1 MSDDDFMMEEEEDED
16 YDFDYEDE
24 DGDEPDVDLENKYYN
39 AKGHKEDEPETAL
52 AEFQGVVEA
61 ETEKGD
67 WGFKALKQMVKLS
80 FKMGNYDKTLEY
92 YNQLLPYTKAA
103 VTRNYSEKSINNILD
118 FISSSSDM
126 VFMEK
131 FYQTTLNSLKES
143 NNDRL
148 LVKTNLKLAKLWLD
162 RKEFGRLSKILRQL
176 HASCQADDGTD
187 DQRKGTHLLEIF
199 ALEIQ
204 MYTETKNG
212 KKLKALYQQC
222 LSVKSAIPHPRIMGV
237 IRECG
242 GKMHM
247 IEKEWDQAQTDFF
260 ESFRN
265 YDEAGSFQRI
275 QVLKYLVLANML
287 MESKINPFD
296 SQETKPY
303 KNDSQI
309 VAMTNLV
316 SAYQRRDIRE
326 FEKILRENRTTIMDD
341 PFIRAYIDDVLKN
354 IRTQVLIRLIK
365 PYTRIEIS
373 FISRQLN
380 IPAQDVEDLLVGLI
394 LDKKIAGHIDQ
405 VNQRL
410 ELQRQTTGDLRYS
423 AMDKWSAN
431 LETMYNANINKIKA
445 MMAAAKAKAE
455 EAKARALANAAILQQ
470 RAAQQQQQQQQ
481 QVTPPPPLTAG
492 GAGAG
497 GLSQLELIRQ
507 KKEALQAR
515 LSKALPTT
523 PTTASASGSRG
534 GAATV
539 AASAGVGAGR
549 TAAGSDPRAK
559 GGLGMD
565 MSPMISRDADGNLI
579 INSVTAGKP
588 VKAPS
593 FATAKVNQKPEP
605 KKELKILDVPEDLI
619 NPEKNPYFD
628 ENLAAAPRE
637 RRSRPMKF
645 AQQGKYIN
653 IANQIRAGQRVEQL
667 RREIEESIRVNAE
680 EEDAAMKDGFTKREV
695 LKGVEWWDAGF
706 LPNKTYD
713 DIKDGHARIE
723 TEDSLITLYVQHP
736 VPIEPP
742 NEAAHAA
749 SSKPRP
755 LMLTTK
761 ERKRL
766 RRQRRAEL
774 LKEKQDKIRLGL
786 LAPDAPKVKLANMMR
801 VLGQEAVLNP
811 TEIEMKVRQQ
821 VQDRLQT
828 HLDTNAERKL
838 THEERKAKEAKKKEE
853 DIAKGIHVSLYKI
866 NDLSHPQKK
875 FKVDKNATQLGLT
888 GVVLMYPAFSIV
900 LVEGGHKAI
909 DQYKKLMLRR
919 IKWSDNTR
927 LDGTEVSESTT
938 DNKCL
943 LVWEGQLRE
952 RQFQTFRFL
961 KATNDAHLKQI
972 LSRNGVQHYWDQA
985 LGFKEEDMLGA
996 EVTL

>member
-1 MSDDDFMMEEEEDED
+1 MSDDDDFMMEEEEDED

-24 DGDEPDVDLENKYYN
+24 DGEEPDVDLENKYYN

-52 AEFQGVVEA
+52 VEFQGVVDA

-80 FKMGNYDKTLEY
+80 FKMENYDKTLEY
-92 YNQLLPYTKAA
+92 YEQLLPYTKAA

-126 VFMEK
+126 AFMEK
-131 FYQTTLNSLKES
+131 FYQTTLNALKDA
-143 NNDRL
+143 NNERL

-162 RKEFGRLSKILRQL
+162 RKEYARLSKILRQL

-204 MYTETKNG
+204 MYTATKNS

-247 IEKEWDQAQTDFF
+247 SEKEWDQAQTDFF

-287 MESKINPFD
+287 TESQINPFD

-303 KNDSQI
+303 KKDPQI
-309 VAMTNLV
+309 VAMTDLV

-326 FEKILRENRTTIMDD
+326 FEKILRDNRATIMDD

-365 PYTRIEIS
+365 PYTRIEIP

-410 ELQRQTTGDLRYS
+410 ELQRQTTGTLRYN

-431 LETMYNANINKIKA
+431 LTTMYTANINKVNA
-445 MMAAAKAKAE
+445 MLAAAKARAQAAALALRAKQQGQVQQPQTAAGTAVGTAAGTGAGTGAGLSATDLVRQRAE
-455 EAKARALANAAILQQ
+455 AAKARLQS
-470 RAAQQQQQQQQ
+470 
-481 QVTPPPPLTAG
+481 L
-492 GAGAG
+492 
-497 GLSQLELIRQ
+497 
-507 KKEALQAR
+507 
-515 LSKALPTT
+515 KASSA
-523 PTTASASGSRG
+523 TASA
-534 GAATV
+534 TV
-539 AASAGVGAGR
+539 TTPAAASSSSAQIQAQAPAPV
-549 TAAGSDPRAK
+549 DPRAR
-559 GGLGMD
+559 GGLGVD
-565 MSPMISRDADGNLI
+565 LTSMISRDEHGNLI
-579 INSVTAGKP
+579 INAVTSGKT

-593 FATAKVNQKPEP
+593 FATAKINQKPEP
-605 KKELKILDVPEDLI
+605 KKELKILDIPEDFTD
-619 NPEKNPYFD
+619 PEKNPYYD
-628 ENLAAAPRE
+628 PNLAAAPRE
-637 RRSRPMKF
+637 RKARPLKF
-645 AQQGKYIN
+645 APKGKYKS
-653 IANQIRAGQRVEQL
+653 IANQVRAEQRVEQL
-667 RREIEESIRVNAE
+667 RKEIEQRGQASLQ
-680 EEDAAMKDGFTKREV
+680 EEDLLVKDGFTRREV
-695 LKGVEWWDAGF
+695 LKGVEWWDAAF

-713 DIKDGHARIE
+713 DFSEGHVKIE
-723 TEDSLITLYVQHP
+723 TDDSLITRYIQHP
-736 VPIEPP
+736 IPIEPP

-749 SSKPRP
+749 SAKPRP

-761 ERKRL
+761 ERKKL
-766 RRQRRAEL
+766 RRQRRREL

-786 LAPDAPKVKLANMMR
+786 LPPDAPKVKLANMMR

-821 VQDRLQT
+821 VAARLQG
-828 HLDTNAERKL
+828 HLDMNEERKL
-838 THEERKAKEAKKKEE
+838 THEERKAKEQKKKEE
-853 DIAKGIHVSLYKI
+853 DVAKGIHVSLYRI

-875 FKVDKNATQLGLT
+875 FKVDKNAEQLGLT
-888 GVVLMYPAFSIV
+888 GIVLMYPTFTIV
-900 LVEGGHKAI
+900 VVEGGSKSI
-909 DQYKKLMLRR
+909 NSYKKLMLRR
-919 IKWSDNTR
+919 IDWTDNTR
-927 LDGTEVSESTT
+927 LDGTEVSEGTI

-952 RQFQTFRFL
+952 RQFKTFRFIKCRTDAQL
-961 KATNDAHLKQI
+961 KETLA
-972 LSRNGVQHYWDQA
+972 RFGVQHYWDQA
-985 LGFKEEDMLGA
+985 LGFKEDDMLGA
-996 EVTL
+996 QVTL

>member
-1 MSDDDFMMEEEEDED
+1 MSDDDDFMMEEEEDED

-24 DGDEPDVDLENKYYN
+24 DGEEPDVDLENKYYN
-39 AKGHKEDEPETAL
+39 AKAHKEDEPETAL
-52 AEFQGVVEA
+52 VEFQGVVEA

-92 YNQLLPYTKAA
+92 YGQLLPYTKAA

-131 FYQTTLNSLKES
+131 FYQTTLNALKDA

-162 RKEFGRLSKILRQL
+162 RKEYGRLSKILRQL

-204 MYTETKNG
+204 MYTATKNS

-247 IEKEWDQAQTDFF
+247 SEKEWDQAQTDFF

-265 YDEAGSFQRI
+265 YDEAGSYQRI

-287 MESKINPFD
+287 MESQINPFD

-303 KNDSQI
+303 KNDPQI

-326 FEKILRENRTTIMDD
+326 FEKILRDNRATIMDD

-365 PYTRIEIS
+365 PYTRIEIP

-410 ELQRQTTGDLRYS
+410 ELQRQTTGTLRYN
-423 AMDKWSAN
+423 AMDKWSTN
-431 LETMYNANINKIKA
+431 LTTMYTANINKIAA
-445 MMAAAKAKAE
+445 MVAAAKAKAQ
-455 EAKARALANAAILQQ
+455 ATALAL
-470 RAAQQQQQQQQ
+470 RAQQQQ
-481 QVTPPPPLTAG
+481 

-497 GLSQLELIRQ
+497 TNAALSPAEAIRQ
-507 KKEALQAR
+507 RAEAVKAR
-515 LSKALPTT
+515 LQSMNAAKA
-523 PTTASASGSRG
+523 TTA
-534 GAATV
+534 AAPIATPAPAPAPV
-539 AASAGVGAGR
+539 
-549 TAAGSDPRAK
+549 DPRAR
-559 GGLGMD
+559 GGLNVD
-565 MSPMISRDADGNLI
+565 LSSMISRDEAGNLI
-579 INSVTAGKP
+579 INAVTTGKT

-593 FATAKVNQKPEP
+593 FATAKINQKPEP
-605 KKELKILDVPEDLI
+605 KKSLKILDVPEDFTDQ
-619 NPEKNPYFD
+619 EKNPYFD
-628 ENLAAAPRE
+628 PHLAAAPRE
-637 RRSRPMKF
+637 RVPRPLKF
-645 AQQGKYIN
+645 APKGKYKS
-653 IANQIRAGQRVEQL
+653 IANQMRAEQRIEQL
-667 RREIEESIRVNAE
+667 RREIEQGGVANVQ
-680 EEDAAMKDGFTKREV
+680 EEDLQIKDGFTKRED
-695 LKGVEWWDAGF
+695 LQGGVEWWDAAF
-706 LPNKTYD
+706 LPNKSYD
-713 DIKDGHARIE
+713 DIKNGHVKIE
-723 TEDSLITLYVQHP
+723 TGDLITHYIQHP

-749 SSKPRP
+749 SAKPRP

-761 ERKRL
+761 ERKKL
-766 RRQRRAEL
+766 RRQRRREL

-786 LAPDAPKVKLANMMR
+786 LPPDAPKVKLANMMR

-811 TEIEMKVRQQ
+811 TEIEMKVREQ
-821 VQDRLQT
+821 VAARLQG
-828 HLDTNAERKL
+828 HLNANAERQL
-838 THEERKAKEAKKKEE
+838 SAEERKAKEQKKKDE
-853 DIAKGIHVSLYKI
+853 DVSKGIYVSLYKI
-866 NDLSHPQKK
+866 NDLTHPQKR
-875 FKVDKNATQLGLT
+875 FKVDKNAQQLGLT
-888 GVVLMYPAFSIV
+888 GIVLMYPTFSIV
-900 LVEGGHKAI
+900 MVEGGHKAI
-909 DQYKKLMLRR
+909 NQYKKLMLRR
-919 IKWSDNTR
+919 IDWTDNTR
-927 LDGTEVSESTT
+927 LDGTEVSTT
-938 DNKCL
+938 IDNKCL

-952 RQFQTFRFL
+952 RQFKVFRFI
-961 KATNDAHLKQI
+961 KCRTDAHLKET
-972 LSRNGVQHYWDQA
+972 LARFGVQHYWDQA
-985 LGFKEEDMLGA
+985 LGFREEDMLGA

>member
-39 AKGHKEDEPETAL
+39 AKGHKEDEPDVAL

-80 FKMGNYDKTLEY
+80 FKMGDYDKTLEY

-126 VFMEK
+126 AFMEK
-131 FYQTTLNSLKES
+131 FYQTTLNALKDA

-431 LETMYNANINKIKA
+431 LETLYNANINKIKA

-470 RAAQQQQQQQQ
+470 RAQQQQPAQ
-481 QVTPPPPLTAG
+481 PPTA
-492 GAGAG
+492 ASTSG
-497 GLSQLELIRQ
+497 GLSQLEIIRQ
-507 KKEALQAR
+507 RKEALQAK
-515 LSKALPTT
+515 LSKVIPAASSAAAGPTAASSSR
-523 PTTASASGSRG
+523 PAGGATTAAASGQ
-534 GAATV
+534 
-539 AASAGVGAGR
+539 R
-549 TAAGSDPRAK
+549 TTAK

-565 MSPMISRDADGNLI
+565 MAPMISRDAEGNLI
-579 INSVTAGKP
+579 INSVTAGNH

-593 FATAKVNQKPEP
+593 FATAKINQKPEP
-605 KKELKILDVPEDLI
+605 KKELKILSVPEEFT

-637 RRSRPMKF
+637 RRSRPLKF

-653 IANQIRAGQRVEQL
+653 IANQIRSDQRAEQL
-667 RREIEESIRVNAE
+667 RREIEEAAKANV
-680 EEDAAMKDGFTKREV
+680 EEDDQQVKDGFTKREV

-713 DIKDGHARIE
+713 DIKNGQARIE
-723 TEDSLITLYVQHP
+723 TEDSLITHYIQHP

-786 LAPDAPKVKLANMMR
+786 LPPDAPKVKLANMMR

-821 VQDRLQT
+821 VADRLQG
-828 HLDTNAERKL
+828 HLEHNAAGKL
-838 THEERKAKEAKKKEE
+838 THEQRKAKESKKKEE
-853 DIAKGIHVSLYKI
+853 DVAKGIYVSLYKI

-888 GVVLMYPAFSIV
+888 GIVLMYPTFSIV

-909 DQYKKLMLRR
+909 NQYKKLMLRR
-919 IKWSDNTR
+919 IDWSDNTR
-927 LDGTEVSESTT
+927 LDGTEVSETTT

-952 RQFQTFRFL
+952 RQFKTFRFL
-961 KATNDAHLKQI
+961 KATNDAQLKQV
-972 LSRNGVQHYWDQA
+972 LARHGAQHYWDQA